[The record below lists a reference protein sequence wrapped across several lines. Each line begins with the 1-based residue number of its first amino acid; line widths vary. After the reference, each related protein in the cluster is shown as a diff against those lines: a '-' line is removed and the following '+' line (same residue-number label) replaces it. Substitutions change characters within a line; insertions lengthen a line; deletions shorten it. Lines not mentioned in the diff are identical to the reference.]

1 MAFCAGSQPNFLATK
16 LDELLE
22 TDSAPTK
29 VSCSDI
35 TARTPATGRAEV
47 STWLKIRN
55 PPPPATNPYVEKVKG
70 ALDEELRADR
80 VRIQVRTG
88 NAP

>member
-1 MAFCAGSQPNFLATK
+1 MQRYHRSYARDRSGRSLNLAE
-16 LDELLE
+16 DQE
-22 TDSAPTK
+22 
-29 VSCSDI
+29 
-35 TARTPATGRAEV
+35 PA
-47 STWLKIRN
+47 
-55 PPPPATNPYVEKVKG
+55 PPATNPYVEKVKG